1 MAIINYEIHEIHLA
15 RRHSNLEFADIL
27 PRINSEIKRLGE
39 SSKHLAELV
48 GVSEATM
55 SRYLNGASEPSFGT
69 VAKIAVVLGISLDD
83 LIGIE
88 KADGETAAIS
98 KRLIDLYERGLS
110 IKNTQIKYLGIISV
124 SLASVFAFLIIWDV
138 MHPNMGYIRYETLL
152 NNFGSF
158 LGRPM

>member
-98 KRLIDLYERGLS
+98 ERLIDLYERGLS
-110 IKNTQIKYLGIISV
+110 IKNTQIKYLGVISV
-124 SLASVFAFLIIWDV
+124 ALAGVLIFLLVWDV
-138 MHPNMGYIRYETLL
+138 THPNMGYIRYDMLS
-152 NNFGSF
+152 NFGSF

>member
-1 MAIINYEIHEIHLA
+1 M
-15 RRHSNLEFADIL
+15 EFADIL

-124 SLASVFAFLIIWDV
+124 SLASVLIFLLVWDV
-138 MHPNMGYIRYETLL
+138 THPNMGYIRYDMLL

>member
-124 SLASVFAFLIIWDV
+124 SLASVFVFLIIWDV